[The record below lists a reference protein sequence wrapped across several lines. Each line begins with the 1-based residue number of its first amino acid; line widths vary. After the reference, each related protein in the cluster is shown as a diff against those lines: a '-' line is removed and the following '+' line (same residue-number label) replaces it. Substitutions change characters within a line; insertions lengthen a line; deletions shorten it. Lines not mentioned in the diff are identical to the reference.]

1 MLPILLKLKKFLMAS
16 NDAARLD
23 VLCLLCKIKQSLH
36 ARIYRQG
43 CASQSKNFKRDG
55 SSLPE
60 TFVRMQSNMLMYIS
74 IFETLNR
81 PIQGKWSTYM
91 FHFDVE

>member
-1 MLPILLKLKKFLMAS
+1 MNAFIVKVVLVNRKF
-16 NDAARLD
+16 
-23 VLCLLCKIKQSLH
+23 
-36 ARIYRQG
+36 
-43 CASQSKNFKRDG
+43 FKCDG
-55 SSLPE
+55 SSLLE

>member
-1 MLPILLKLKKFLMAS
+1 M
-16 NDAARLD
+16 
-23 VLCLLCKIKQSLH
+23 H
-36 ARIYRQG
+36 A
-43 CASQSKNFKRDG
+43 CASQSKNFKGDG

>member
-1 MLPILLKLKKFLMAS
+1 MLPILLRLRKILMVS

-23 VLCLLCKIKQSLH
+23 LLCLLCKIKQSLMH
-36 ARIYRQG
+36 A

>member
-36 ARIYRQG
+36 ACIYRQG
-43 CASQSKNFKRDG
+43 CASQSKIFKPDG